1 VEQNPWRLLSISLI
15 GFFFFFFDGCK
26 GAPLLSVVSDVVPVP
41 AVVVDVAAADVAAAA
56 APTMLGFAEPDKSGG
71 RMGGMSTFSGQL
83 PSFDRSPVNLHPTCA
98 PQLLQYTGSQ
108 L

>member
-1 VEQNPWRLLSISLI
+1 MEQNPWRLLSISLI
-15 GFFFFFFDGCK
+15 GLFFFFFFDGYK
-26 GAPLLSVVSDVVPVP
+26 GAPLLSVELDVVPV
-41 AVVVDVAAADVAAAA
+41 AVVDVAADVAAAA